1 MEDRSLKLRLGTR
14 RSKLALTQSNWVK
27 AQIEEKCPHVEV
39 ELVKITTKGDKILDV
54 PLSKVGGKGLFVKEI
69 EEALLDGRIDFAV
82 HSLKDVPTELPDGL
96 EVSIFP
102 EREDPRDALVSRDG
116 KGLMELAPGAAVGT
130 SSLRRMAQLR
140 AARQDLK
147 IEPLRGNLDT
157 RLRKL
162 DEGGFQAIILAV
174 AGLRR
179 MGLSARITEIL
190 PYTIMLPAIG
200 QGALG
205 LEFRSADSHTRDV
218 LVRLHHEDTA
228 LMVRA
233 ERAFLAR
240 LEGGCQVPMGAYAV
254 LEGDEIL
261 LTGFVADEEGKRMIR
276 METKG
281 PASDPE
287 AIGDA
292 LGLEILHAG
301 GKEILEEVYGNS

>member
-69 EEALLDGRIDFAV
+69 EEALLDARIDFAV

-116 KGLMELAPGAAVGT
+116 KGLMDLAPGAAVGT

-140 AARQDLK
+140 AVRQDLK

-174 AGLRR
+174 AGLSR

-190 PYTIMLPAIG
+190 PHTIMLPAIG

-233 ERAFLAR
+233 ERAFLTR

-292 LGLEILHAG
+292 LGLEILRAG

>member
-1 MEDRSLKLRLGTR
+1 MKLRLGTR

-140 AARQDLK
+140 AVRQDLK

-174 AGLRR
+174 AGLSR
-179 MGLSARITEIL
+179 MGLAARITEIL
-190 PYTIMLPAIG
+190 PHNIMLPAIG

-240 LEGGCQVPMGAYAV
+240 LEGGCQVPMGAHAV